1 MCKTPPPPAR
11 PAPQAGLT
19 IQYIWGS
26 LMNVT
31 ETKSEGLSREF
42 RVSIPKGELAAKLN
56 DKITEIQPKMTLKG
70 FRPGKVPAAH
80 IKKMYGKSIM
90 GDIVNDLV
98 NESSTKA
105 LEEKAIRAASRPSIH
120 LDVAADKV
128 VAGEADLDY
137 HMHVEIMP
145 DFEPT
150 DVTALS
156 LERMVAEPA
165 EEEIND
171 ALKRL
176 AENNK
181 SYGTK
186 EGKAEK
192 DDQVVI
198 DFVGSINGEK
208 FDGGAA
214 EDMPL
219 VIGSGRFIPGFED
232 QLIGVSAGDQV
243 NVSVT
248 FPDSYQ
254 VEALKGKPALFEVK
268 VKEVKGPKETE
279 INDDF
284 AKMLGLENL
293 EALTGAVKSQLS
305 GELGFATRQQV
316 KRVLLDALDER
327 HAFDLPSLM
336 VRSEFDQIWAQ
347 FEQEKNSG
355 RLSDEDKGKSDDEL
369 KAEYQKIAE
378 RRVRLGLVLAE
389 IGRRAGVQ
397 VTNEELGQVLRQEA
411 SRYPGQEREVIDFY
425 RQNAGALAQLQ
436 APVYEEKVVDYI
448 LSKATVTDK
457 SVTREELMKE
467 VGDE

>member
-1 MCKTPPPPAR
+1 
-11 PAPQAGLT
+11 
-19 IQYIWGS
+19 
-26 LMNVT
+26 MNVT

-42 RVSIPKGELAAKLN
+42 RVTIPKGELAAKLN
-56 DKITEIQPKMTLKG
+56 DKITEMQPKMSLKG

-105 LEEKAIRAASRPSIH
+105 LEEKSLRPASRPSIH
-120 LDVAADKV
+120 LDVAADAV

-137 HMHVEIMP
+137 HMHVEVMP

-150 DVTALS
+150 DVTALTI
-156 LERMVAEPA
+156 ERLVSEPS
-165 EEEIND
+165 EDEIND
-171 ALKRL
+171 SLKRL

-181 SYGTK
+181 SYATK

-198 DFVGSINGEK
+198 DFVGSIDGVK

-232 QLIGVSAGDQV
+232 QLIGASAGDEV
-243 NVSVT
+243 NVNVT
-248 FPDSYQ
+248 FPEEYQ
-254 VEALKGKPALFEVK
+254 VDTLKGKPALFEVK

-279 INDDF
+279 IGDEF
-284 AKMLGLENL
+284 AATLGLENL
-293 EALTGAVKSQLS
+293 DALKGALKNQLS
-305 GELGFATRQQV
+305 GDLNFATRQQV

-327 HAFDLPSLM
+327 HSFDLPPLM
-336 VRSEFDQIWAQ
+336 VKAEFEQIWAQ
-347 FEQEKNSG
+347 FEQEKKAD
-355 RLSDEDKGKSDDEL
+355 RLSDEDKGKSDEEL
-369 KAEYQKIAE
+369 KGEYQKIAE

-389 IGRRAGVQ
+389 IGRRANVQ
-397 VTNEELGQVLRQEA
+397 VTNEELSQVLRQEA
-411 SRYPGQEREVIDFY
+411 QRYPGQERQVIDFY
-425 RQNAGALAQLQ
+425 RQNPGALSQLQ
-436 APVYEEKVVDYI
+436 APIYEEKVVDYI
-448 LSKATVTDK
+448 LSKATVNDK
-457 SVTREELMKE
+457 TVTREELMKE

>member
-1 MCKTPPPPAR
+1 
-11 PAPQAGLT
+11 
-19 IQYIWGS
+19 
-26 LMNVT
+26 MNVT

-98 NESSTKA
+98 NESSAKA

-128 VAGEADLDY
+128 VAGESDLDY
-137 HMHVEIMP
+137 HMQVEIMP
-145 DFEPT
+145 DFEPA
-150 DVTALS
+150 DVKELS
-156 LERMVAEPA
+156 LERMVAEPS
-165 EEEIND
+165 EDDIND

-176 AENNK
+176 AESNK
-181 SYGTK
+181 SYATK

-198 DFVGSINGEK
+198 DFVGSIDGEK

-219 VIGSGRFIPGFED
+219 VLGSGRFIPGFED
-232 QLIGVSAGDQV
+232 QLMGVAAGEEVDV
-243 NVSVT
+243 NVT
-248 FPDSYQ
+248 FPASYQ
-254 VEALKGKPALFEVK
+254 VETLKGKPALFEVK
-268 VKEVKGPKETE
+268 VKEVKGPKETDLTDE
-279 INDDF
+279 F
-284 AKMLGLENL
+284 AKSLGLEDL
-293 EALTGAVKSQLS
+293 EALKGAVKNELA
-305 GELGFATRQQV
+305 GELNSFTRQQV

-327 HAFDLPSLM
+327 HAFDLPPMM
-336 VRSEFDQIWAQ
+336 VKSEFDQIWAQ
-347 FEQEKNSG
+347 FEQEKKAD
-355 RLSDEDKGKSDDEL
+355 RLSEEDKGKSDDDL
-369 KAEYQKIAE
+369 KAEYQKIAA

-397 VTNEELGQVLRQEA
+397 ITNEELSQVLRQEA
-411 SRYPGQEREVIDFY
+411 SRYPGQEREVVDFY

-448 LSKATVTDK
+448 LSQATVTDK

-467 VGDE
+467 IGDE

>member
-1 MCKTPPPPAR
+1 
-11 PAPQAGLT
+11 
-19 IQYIWGS
+19 
-26 LMNVT
+26 MNVT

-42 RVSIPKGELAAKLN
+42 RVTIPKGELAAKLN
-56 DKITEIQPKMTLKG
+56 DKITEMQPKMNLKG

-105 LEEKAIRAASRPSIH
+105 LEEKSLRAASRPSIH
-120 LDVAADKV
+120 LDVAADAV
-128 VAGEADLDY
+128 VSGEADLDY
-137 HMHVEIMP
+137 HMHVEVMP
-145 DFEPT
+145 EFEPA
-150 DVTALS
+150 DISAIS
-156 LERMVAEPA
+156 IERMVAEPT

-171 ALKRL
+171 ALKRV
-176 AENNK
+176 ADSNK
-181 SYGTK
+181 SYATK

-198 DFVGSINGEK
+198 DFVGSIDGVK
-208 FDGGAA
+208 FDGGSA

-232 QLIGVSAGDQV
+232 QLIGAAAGDEV
-243 NVSVT
+243 NVNVT
-248 FPDSYQ
+248 FPEEYQ
-254 VEALKGKPALFEVK
+254 VETLKGKPALFEVK
-268 VKEVKGPKETE
+268 VKEVKAPKETE
-279 INDDF
+279 IGDEF
-284 AKMLGLENL
+284 AKTLGLEDL
-293 EALTGAVKSQLS
+293 EALKGALKNQLS
-305 GELGFATRQQV
+305 GDLNFATRQQV

-327 HAFDLPSLM
+327 HSFDLPPLM
-336 VRSEFDQIWAQ
+336 VKAEFDQIWAQ
-347 FEQEKNSG
+347 FEQEKKAG
-355 RLSDEDKGKSDDEL
+355 RLSEEDKEKSDEDL

-389 IGRRAGVQ
+389 IGRRASVQ
-397 VTNEELGQVLRQEA
+397 VTNEELSQVLRQEA
-411 SRYPGQEREVIDFY
+411 SRYPGQERQVIDFY
-425 RQNAGALAQLQ
+425 RQNPGALSQLQ

-457 SVTREELMKE
+457 TVTREELMKE

>member
-1 MCKTPPPPAR
+1 
-11 PAPQAGLT
+11 
-19 IQYIWGS
+19 
-26 LMNVT
+26 MNVT

-56 DKITEIQPKMTLKG
+56 DKITEMQPKMNLKG

-98 NESSTKA
+98 NESSSKA
-105 LEEKAIRAASRPSIH
+105 LEEKSLRAASRPSIH
-120 LDVAADKV
+120 LDVAADAV

-137 HMHVEIMP
+137 HMHVEVMP
-145 DFEPT
+145 EFEPT
-150 DVTALS
+150 DVS
-156 LERMVAEPA
+156 SISIERMVAEPT
-165 EEEIND
+165 EDEIND
-171 ALKRL
+171 SLKRI

-181 SYGTK
+181 SYATK

-198 DFVGSINGEK
+198 DFVGSIDGEK

-232 QLIGVSAGDQV
+232 QLIGVSAGDEV
-243 NVSVT
+243 NVNVT
-248 FPDSYQ
+248 FPEEYQ
-254 VEALKGKPALFEVK
+254 VETLKGKPALFEVK

-279 INDDF
+279 LNDEF
-284 AKMLGLENL
+284 AKTLGLEDL
-293 EALTGAVKSQLS
+293 EALKGALKNQLS
-305 GELGFATRQQV
+305 GDLNFATRQQV

-327 HAFDLPSLM
+327 HAFDLPPLM
-336 VRSEFDQIWAQ
+336 VKAEFDQIWAQ
-347 FEQEKNSG
+347 FEQEKTAG
-355 RLSDEDKGKSDDEL
+355 RLSEEDKGKSDEDL
-369 KAEYQKIAE
+369 KAEYQKIAD

-397 VTNEELGQVLRQEA
+397 VTNEGLSQVLRQEA
-411 SRYPGQEREVIDFY
+411 SRYPGQERQVIDFY
-425 RQNAGALAQLQ
+425 RQNPGALSQLQ

>member
-1 MCKTPPPPAR
+1 
-11 PAPQAGLT
+11 
-19 IQYIWGS
+19 
-26 LMNVT
+26 MNVT

-42 RVSIPKGELAAKLN
+42 RVTIPKGDLAAKLN
-56 DKITEIQPKMTLKG
+56 DKITEMQPKMNLKG

-105 LEEKAIRAASRPSIH
+105 LEEKALRPASRPSIH

-137 HMHVEIMP
+137 HMHVEVMP

-150 DVTALS
+150 DVSALS
-156 LERMVAEPA
+156 IERMVAEPT

-171 ALKRL
+171 GLKRI
-176 AENNK
+176 ADSNK
-181 SYGTK
+181 SYATK

-198 DFVGSINGEK
+198 DFVGSIDGEK

-232 QLIGVSAGDQV
+232 QLIGVSAGDEV
-243 NVSVT
+243 NVNVT
-248 FPDSYQ
+248 FPDEYQ
-254 VEALKGKPALFEVK
+254 VETLKGKPALFEVK

-279 INDDF
+279 ISDEF
-284 AKMLGLENL
+284 AKTLGLEDL
-293 EALTGAVKSQLS
+293 EALKGALKSQLS
-305 GELGFATRQQV
+305 GDLNFATRQQV

-327 HAFDLPSLM
+327 HSFDLPPLM
-336 VRSEFDQIWAQ
+336 VKAEFEQIWAQ
-347 FEQEKNSG
+347 FEQEKKAD
-355 RLSDEDKGKSDDEL
+355 RLSEEDKGKSDEEL
-369 KAEYQKIAE
+369 RAEYQKIAE

-389 IGRRAGVQ
+389 VGRRAGVQ
-397 VTNEELGQVLRQEA
+397 VTNEELSQVLRQEA
-411 SRYPGQEREVIDFY
+411 QRYPGQEKQVIDFY
-425 RQNAGALAQLQ
+425 RQNPGALSQLQ
-436 APVYEEKVVDYI
+436 APIYEEKVVDYI
-448 LSKATVTDK
+448 LSKATVSDK
-457 SVTREELMKE
+457 TVTREELMKE